1 MERRYQI
8 FVSSTFQDLTAER
21 QAVTQALLNLNHF
34 PAGMELFPA
43 SNEDQW
49 ALIRGVID
57 DSDYYLLVIGGRY
70 GSTTEEGISFTEK
83 EFVYAVESGIPIL
96 AFIHEEPGNLPA
108 KKTDQSDAARAKL
121 DAFREK
127 VKTGRHVKFWS
138 TPENL
143 ETRVMQAV
151 SAETKRN
158 PREGWVRGN
167 LSGDPVKLN
176 ELRDE
181 VGQLKAALARARTMP
196 PPGSEAYAQGQEVF
210 KVLCQH
216 REGWRD
222 SWDTVE
228 IEVTWDDIFYELG
241 PLLFNEASEHSM
253 RKRLTDQILMYDD
266 DFIEKPPKEHQVY
279 VDSFETIKI
288 QLVALGLMQK
298 SDRKHPPSDTATY
311 WQATPF
317 GEQYIMKL
325 RALKKGE
332 KKEYRNDE
340 PSPPP
345 V

>member
-8 FVSSTFQDLTAER
+8 FVSSTFSDLTAER
-21 QAVTQALLNLNHF
+21 QAVMQALLNLNHF

-49 ALIRGVID
+49 ALIKGVID

-70 GSTTEEGISFTEK
+70 GSTTEVGISFTEK
-83 EFVYAVESGIPIL
+83 EFDYAVEAGIPIL
-96 AFIHEEPGNLPA
+96 AFIHEDPGSLPA
-108 KKTDQSDAARAKL
+108 KKTDQNDAARAKL

-127 VKTGRHVKFWS
+127 VKAGRHIKFWS

-143 ETRVMQAV
+143 ETRVTQAV

-167 LSGDPVKLN
+167 FSSDPTKLN
-176 ELRDE
+176 ELRE
-181 VGQLKAALARARTMP
+181 EISQLKAALARARTQP
-196 PPGSEAYAQGQEVF
+196 PTGSEAYAQGSESFTVI
-210 KVLCQH
+210 VQH
-216 REGWRD
+216 RKDYGD
-222 SWDTVE
+222 SWDNTDVQL
-228 IEVTWDDIFYELG
+228 TWDDIFYELG
-241 PLLFNEASEHSM
+241 PLLFNEASEQQL
-253 RKRLTDQILMYDD
+253 RNRLTEQILMYDD
-266 DFIEKPPKEHQVY
+266 DFIRKSPKYHRIY

-311 WQATPF
+311 WQATPY
-317 GEQYIMKL
+317 GEQYVMKL

-332 KKEYRNDE
+332 KKEYRNDD
-340 PSPPP
+340 
-345 V
+345 